1 MNIEILS
8 VKKDGNKTVVDGL
21 VPAKCAIGS
30 YKVRI
35 ILDNNKLVS
44 SQCQCKEELCSHAIK
59 LYLHYRAYNY
69 MRNRS

>member
-59 LYLHYRAYNY
+59 LYLRYRAYNY

>member
-8 VKKDGNKTVVDGL
+8 VKKEDDKIIVDGL

-30 YKVRI
+30 YRVRI
-35 ILDNNKLVS
+35 MLENNKLVS

-69 MRNRS
+69 RKGS